1 MQMNNTQMNNT
12 SEIKAQV
19 SAMNI
24 RIQNLCQNMSKDL
37 SELIRQ
43 VNNANKNK
51 EIPHDRVERIMRMIY
66 LCNTTLK
73 DLSSQSQSLAK
84 AFDSAFYELKRVDDA
99 LSNKMYTYPVN
110 GRNGYSRPWLYPEN
124 RQLLDKMS
132 ADNYLDTFK
141 GFDLF
146 DKIKSEIMKYWTIN
160 PSATLFTIG
169 YAVGTTVINVSSSVE
184 YNFTEDSVTSTS
196 LDITKIQSDQIDC
209 IKNLSISSGVGG
221 IGLSGEGISF
231 SMNVPETGAMNQD
244 NTTASITVSPV
255 LNGKKASLNIK
266 TNLENGVDVSTE
278 VEITRLND
286 NYNYRSYVPQTAE
299 SYSTEKAPTYLDKTI
314 PKSER
319 IAQALSDYVGGSAEA
334 WKEGLQYCQEIAPS
348 VGKACLCV
356 AVSPYAL
363 AAAAESAAPA
373 VAESAAP
380 FVEFLKGLLQA
391 SNGAYAF

>member
-84 AFDSAFYELKRVDDA
+84 AFDSAFYELKRVDND

-124 RQLLDKMS
+124 RQLLDKIS

-169 YAVGTTVINVSSSVE
+169 YAVGPNIINISSSVK
-184 YNFTEDSVTSTS
+184 YNTSKKSKTSTT
-196 LDITKIQSDQIDC
+196 LDITKIQNSQIDC
-209 IKNLSISSGVGG
+209 LKNLSVSSGVGG
-221 IGLSGEGISF
+221 IGVSNGGISF
-231 SMNVPETGAMNQD
+231 SLKVPETGAISED
-244 NTTASITVSPV
+244 
-255 LNGKKASLNIK
+255 
-266 TNLENGVDVSTE
+266 
-278 VEITRLND
+278 
-286 NYNYRSYVPQTAE
+286 
-299 SYSTEKAPTYLDKTI
+299 AP
-314 PKSER
+314 
-319 IAQALSDYVGGSAEA
+319 
-334 WKEGLQYCQEIAPS
+334 
-348 VGKACLCV
+348 
-356 AVSPYAL
+356 
-363 AAAAESAAPA
+363 
-373 VAESAAP
+373 VAEET
-380 FVEFLKGLLQA
+380 VEPVVEE
-391 SNGAYAF
+391 NTEE